1 MRVRFVVDMEV
12 TPEELTA
19 ALEEFGPPDGTT
31 FLVVEASEE
40 EAEQLARAGLIWRH

>member
-19 ALEEFGPPDGTT
+19 ALEEFGQPEGAT

-40 EAEQLARAGLIWRH
+40 EAEQLAIAGLTWRH